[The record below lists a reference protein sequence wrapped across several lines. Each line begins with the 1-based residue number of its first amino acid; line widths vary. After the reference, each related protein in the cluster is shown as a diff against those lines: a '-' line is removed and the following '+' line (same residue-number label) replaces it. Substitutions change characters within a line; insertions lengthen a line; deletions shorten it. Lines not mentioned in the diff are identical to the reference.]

1 MSVYTKRTFFDINHL
16 NKAQLITIMRCAS
29 RVRKR
34 TVFSEDLTDFDGTT
48 EDAIEMIVESKY
60 NGFHIFKEV
69 ANDSIEY
76 QFGCRFWTNYKDFFE
91 LNIRTSE
98 TNGDALICEFSL
110 KERKPR
116 LRSWWRL
123 GDDE

>member
-1 MSVYTKRTFFDINHL
+1 MNDETKRTFFDINHL
-16 NKAQLITIMRCAS
+16 NKAQLITIMRCAN
-29 RVRKR
+29 RVKKR
-34 TVFSEDLTDFDGTT
+34 TVFAEDLEGFKGTN
-48 EDAIEMIVESKY
+48 EEAIEMIIEAKY
-60 NGFHIFKEV
+60 NGFHIFKDV
-69 ANDSIEY
+69 ANDSAEY
-76 QFGCRFWTNYKDFFE
+76 QFGCRFWTNYKDLFE

-98 TNGDALICEFSL
+98 TNGDALICEFDL